1 MHVFLGRESQSA
13 RETKLR
19 CCWWLRKRGWKH
31 DKPDSC
37 HGHRRNIGPSAHPAQ
52 QFSTHLIGTK
62 PSLPI
67 PWLSVCVNKQIF
79 TRAGLVGL
87 ISEWWG
93 LTSVCSWVLHR
104 EAEGERQGGT
114 NHTGMLL
121 CMSWRRYR
129 KMLRRNKNQQ
139 TSENGRI
146 LFSDEDSLFLK
157 QSDKSS
163 MKCNGHYEL

>member
-1 MHVFLGRESQSA
+1 MPVFLGRESQSA

-67 PWLSVCVNKQIF
+67 PWLSVCVNKQIHVQVLWGWSVSDRDSHQF
-79 TRAGLVGL
+79 AAGCYTG
-87 ISEWWG
+87 
-93 LTSVCSWVLHR
+93 
-104 EAEGERQGGT
+104 RQRVKDKGGT
-114 NHTGMLL
+114 NHTCMLL
-121 CMSWRRYR
+121 CMSWRGYK
-129 KMLRRNKNQQ
+129 KMPRRDKNQQ

-146 LFSDEDSLFLK
+146 LFSDKDSLFLK
-157 QSDKSS
+157 
-163 MKCNGHYEL
+163 